1 MEVGDLIRCREGYF
15 EKDASPRGI
24 IIEDLG
30 VVPLGH
36 TGLPIR
42 EFNVLFQDYVQKM
55 YEYEMQ
61 VINAG

>member
-1 MEVGDLIRCREGYF
+1 MKAGDLIRCKEGYF
-15 EKDASPRGI
+15 EKDVNPLGI
-24 IIEDLG
+24 IIEELG

-36 TGLPIR
+36 TGLSIR
-42 EFNVLFQDYVQKM
+42 EFNVLFQDYVLKM